1 MKIGKPMKIIFS
13 PNIHHTVSF
22 LKCMDSVNACVN
34 QVKIVKLILLGIKT
48 FFFKVCCSLALNHKQ
63 TDGLI

>member
-48 FFFKVCCSLALNHKQ
+48 FFF
-63 TDGLI
+63 